1 MSNSAKTIYYFSF
14 YLFILG
20 AALVVVP
27 NLLLQPF
34 GIPPTEEVWIRIV
47 GMLILMLG
55 VLYFNAAKL
64 QLHGLYKFMAYN
76 RIAVLFFLI
85 AFVLLGWT
93 VAPLIIFGVID
104 AASGIWTL
112 SELRKEGR
120 W

>member
-55 VLYFNAAKL
+55 VLYFNAGRL
-64 QLHGLYKFMAYN
+64 ELHGLYKFMAYN
-76 RIAVLFFLI
+76 RLAVLFFLI
-85 AFVLLGWT
+85 AFVLLGW
-93 VAPLIIFGVID
+93 AAASLIIFGVID

-112 SELRKEGR
+112 TALKKEGR